1 MQKSLKTPI
10 KELIFI
16 QAAEIELEGLLE
28 VPLNPKGLVLFAH
41 GSGSSR
47 HSRRN
52 NYVASILRKA
62 KTATL
67 LFDLLTDRE
76 EADRTSVFD
85 IELLSK
91 RLITATDSLKRDNR
105 VCKLPFGYFGASTGA
120 AAALKASTKNE
131 YIKAIV
137 SRGGRPD
144 LAEESLSLVNAPTLL
159 IVGGNDFGVIELNER
174 AYNQLACEKELTIVH
189 GATHLFEE
197 PGKLE
202 EVAKLARDWFV
213 KHLKGYQKCF
223 TIEDKLAS
231 VWQKSS
237 CAIKTNS
244 RLF

>member
-1 MQKSLKTPI
+1 MQKSLKAPI

-28 VPLNPKGLVLFAH
+28 VPPNPIGLVLFAH

-52 NYVASILRKA
+52 NYVASLLKKA
-62 KTATL
+62 KIATL

-76 EADRTSVFD
+76 EADRTNVFD

-91 RLITATDSLKRDNR
+91 RLINATDYVKKDSR
-105 VCKLPFGYFGASTGA
+105 VSKLPFGYFGASTGA
-120 AAALKASTKNE
+120 AAALNASTKNE

-144 LAEESLSLVNAPTLL
+144 LAEGSLSLVKAPTLL

-202 EVAKLARDWFV
+202 EVAKLARNWFV
-213 KHLKGYQKCF
+213 KYLKG
-223 TIEDKLAS
+223 
-231 VWQKSS
+231 
-237 CAIKTNS
+237 
-244 RLF
+244 